1 MPEVLNVSFLVQIG
15 NLRSA
20 HFTMLHTYRVIYH
33 KVLTRGM
40 ALYYIV
46 ELSCPFPT
54 YFFIISVFDFKPEPE
69 QKISLLL
76 VLCAGGL
83 TTYPLLSVPIAGKF
97 SACASNLDTHK
108 HKHHPC

>member
-1 MPEVLNVSFLVQIG
+1 M
-15 NLRSA
+15 
-20 HFTMLHTYRVIYH
+20 
-33 KVLTRGM
+33 
-40 ALYYIV
+40 
-46 ELSCPFPT
+46 SCPFPT
-54 YFFIISVFDFKPEPE
+54 YFFIIVFDFKPE

-108 HKHHPC
+108 HKHHPCQVPTQLGPGLNFTRKVGSTIFGSYFSH